1 MTSCQL
7 KDRKPPWHASGRAVD
22 LRSFGLSVSPI
33 QDHLKNPIAG
43 YIQCHVCHV
52 LPVHLSKDIKFGSKW
67 YECMWSSSHFIQ
79 LFPRRSRR
87 ARNTRHPSPPMRKM
101 TPTRIA
107 VTCTCDLSRAFMFG
121 SLSLG
126 PLFFARHEGKLR
138 QCFLA
143 RLNYL
148 FCDLDPRNREGF
160 ALRVGSLMKVCA
172 GCGWF
177 GQVDR
182 QDRWNQFTL
191 TVSGC
196 VNAIWFVFDIFDIT
210 WWIVRQNAVSSH
222 LETYRTL

>member
-22 LRSFGLSVSPI
+22 HRSFGLSVSSI

-43 YIQCHVCHV
+43 YIQRYVCHV
-52 LPVHLSKDIKFGSKW
+52 LTVHLSKDIKFGSKW

-107 VTCTCDLSRAFMFG
+107 VTCTCDLSRAFGFHVWIFEFG
-121 SLSLG
+121 SSV
-126 PLFFARHEGKLR
+126 ARHEGKLR

-148 FCDLDPRNREGF
+148 FIVIWIPEIEKGWL
-160 ALRVGSLMKVCA
+160 VGSK
-172 GCGWF
+172 GWLSE
-177 GQVDR
+177 GMCR
-182 QDRWNQFTL
+182 MWM
-191 TVSGC
+191 
-196 VNAIWFVFDIFDIT
+196 I
-210 WWIVRQNAVSSH
+210 
-222 LETYRTL
+222 RTGW